1 MLRTVD
7 GSANA
12 FLGLQNVNGS
22 TTADIEKGPNPM
34 PETMT
39 KLVFILSSLCLVQCT
54 TSRVDPSRPITKAD
68 EGKVISE
75 RYYEI
80 NGVRKVERRII
91 VTATPRLE
99 TKLVTKILP

>member
-1 MLRTVD
+1 
-7 GSANA
+7 
-12 FLGLQNVNGS
+12 
-22 TTADIEKGPNPM
+22 
-34 PETMT
+34 MT

-54 TSRVDPSRPITKAD
+54 TSRVDPSHPVTKAD